1 MAEHCMVIP
10 GAWASVGS
18 LWEFVIDKKNMSWI
32 VPLRSSMSL
41 RELQNNMAK
50 EFFTFTLHWT
60 NDTTGYT
67 DKRRRRFLLFQHFS
81 TNSSMNLFITFD
93 TFAMTI
99 VSVYTAGR
107 HNPVMHHNPVIVHV
121 VVYMTGLCATSLNA
135 EMAVYMYT
143 LFKNAGA

>member
-32 VPLRSSMSL
+32 VPVRSSMSL

-107 HNPVMHHNPVIVHV
+107 HNPVMHHNPVMYTTTCTPLYNCTCRGVHDWV
-121 VVYMTGLCATSLNA
+121 MATSLNA
-135 EMAVYMYT
+135 EMAVY
-143 LFKNAGA
+143 